1 MSFLL
6 VNTGTTANA
15 GDGDS
20 IRLAFTKINRNFGT
34 IAEVIGTTVEEVSE
48 TVQDYISTALVHTS
62 HTGLTAVYD
71 DANNK
76 IIFTVTAGNQD
87 WVSGT
92 TWNIRDYAG
101 HAEFTSQTPSPGT
114 RWLDFD
120 AVPIGKTNLVGGN
133 IDFHTYIYGDP
144 TNHATLIGTVYFS
157 RLDEDWTTDVTEVA
171 SGNSSLTYDTRNE
184 EGVYIMINTSTT
196 ATIYGKIHYS
206 GKLFYSPDGS
216 TQ

>member
-34 IAEVIGTTVEEVSE
+34 IAEVIGTTVAEVSE

-76 IIFTVTAGNQD
+76 IIFTVNAGDED

-92 TWNIRDYAG
+92 TWNIRNYAG
-101 HAEFTSQTPSPGT
+101 YAEFTSQTPSPGT

-120 AVPIGKTNLVGGN
+120 DVPIGKTNLVGGN
-133 IDFHTYIYGDP
+133 IDFHSYIYGDP

-157 RLDEDWTTDVTEVA
+157 RLDTNWTTAVTEIVT
-171 SGNSSLTYDTRNE
+171 GVGDLTYDTRND

>member
-34 IAEVIGTTVEEVSE
+34 IAEVIGTTAAEVSE
-48 TVQDYISTALVHTS
+48 TVQDYVSTALVHTS

-71 DANNK
+71 DDNNK
-76 IIFTVTAGNQD
+76 IIFTVNSGNQD

-92 TWNIRDYAG
+92 TWNIRDYSG

-120 AVPIGKTNLVGGN
+120 DVPIGKANLVGGN
-133 IDFHTYIYGDP
+133 VDFHTYIHGDP
-144 TNHATLIGTVYFS
+144 SNHATIIGTVYFS
-157 RLDEDWTTDVTEVA
+157 RLDSDWITDVTDVS
-171 SGNSSLTYDTRNE
+171 SGNSDLTYDTLNNQ
-184 EGVYIMINTSTT
+184 GIYIMINTSTT

>member
-34 IAEVIGTTVEEVSE
+34 IAEVIGTTVAEVSE

-76 IIFTVTAGNQD
+76 IIFTVNAGDED

-92 TWNIRDYAG
+92 TWNIRNYAG
-101 HAEFTSQTPSPGT
+101 YAEFTSQTPSPGT

-120 AVPIGKTNLVGGN
+120 DVPIGKTNLVGGN
-133 IDFHTYIYGDP
+133 IDFHSYIYGDP

-157 RLDEDWTTDVTEVA
+157 RLDTNWTTAVTEIVT
-171 SGNSSLTYDTRNE
+171 GVGDLTYDTRNN
-184 EGVYIMINTSTT
+184 EGVYIMVNTSTT

>member
-34 IAEVIGTTVEEVSE
+34 IAEVIGTTAAEVSE
-48 TVQDYISTALVHTS
+48 TVQDYVSTALVHTS

-71 DANNK
+71 DDNNK
-76 IIFTVTAGNQD
+76 IIFTVNSANQE
-87 WVSGT
+87 WVSDT
-92 TWNIRDYAG
+92 TWNIRDYSG

-120 AVPIGKTNLVGGN
+120 AVPNGKTNLVGGN
-133 IDFHTYIYGDP
+133 VDFHTYIYGDP
-144 TNHATLIGTVYFS
+144 SNHATIIGTVYFS
-157 RLDEDWTTDVTEVA
+157 RLNSDWITDVTDVS
-171 SGNSSLTYDTRNE
+171 SGNSDLTYDTLNNQ
-184 EGVYIMINTSTT
+184 GIYIMINTSTT

>member
-34 IAEVIGTTVEEVSE
+34 IAEVIGTTVSEVSE

-71 DANNK
+71 DASNK
-76 IIFTVTAGNQD
+76 IIFTVNAGDED

-92 TWNIRDYAG
+92 TWNIRNYAG
-101 HAEFTSQTPSPGT
+101 YAEFTSQTPSPGT

-120 AVPIGKTNLVGGN
+120 NVPIGKTNLVGGN
-133 IDFHTYIYGDP
+133 IDFHSYIYGDP

-157 RLDEDWTTDVTEVA
+157 RLDTNWTTDVTEII
-171 SGNSSLTYDTRNE
+171 SGVGNLTYTTRNN
-184 EGVYIMINTSTT
+184 EGIYVMINTSTT

-216 TQ
+216 T

>member
-71 DANNK
+71 DVNNK
-76 IIFTVTAGNQD
+76 IIFTVNTGNQD

-92 TWNIRDYAG
+92 TWNIRDYSG

-120 AVPIGKTNLVGGN
+120 DVPIGKTNLVGGN
-133 IDFHTYIYGDP
+133 IDFHSYIYGDP

-157 RLDEDWTTDVTEVA
+157 RLDADWTTDVTEVV
-171 SGNSSLTYDTRNE
+171 SGVSDLTYDTRNN

>member
-34 IAEVIGTTVEEVSE
+34 IAEVIGTTAAEVSE
-48 TVQDYISTALVHTS
+48 TVQDYVSTALVHTS

-71 DANNK
+71 DDNNK
-76 IIFTVTAGNQD
+76 IIFTVNSANQE
-87 WVSGT
+87 WVSDT
-92 TWNIRDYAG
+92 TWNIRDYSG

-120 AVPIGKTNLVGGN
+120 AVPNGKTNLVGGN
-133 IDFHTYIYGDP
+133 VDFHTYIYGDP
-144 TNHATLIGTVYFS
+144 SNHATIIGTVYFS
-157 RLDEDWTTDVTEVA
+157 RLNSNWITDVTDVS
-171 SGNSSLTYDTRNE
+171 SGNSDLTYDTLNNQ
-184 EGVYIMINTSTT
+184 GIYIMINTSTT